1 MQCSKPNLI
10 EIDSRYRG
18 STFLGPRN
26 QEKMIADQSNKTQF
40 FKVYDIP
47 CGKCELC
54 RVDMRYSKALR
65 IMLEAESWPESSYF
79 ITLTFDNDHLG
90 NGELDHNEWSQF
102 IKNFRQKFCQAKYCN
117 LRDRG
122 GKNHGREYSK
132 TFKKIK
138 QVMCGEYGD
147 QFGRKHFHGI
157 IFNHQFTDATFTGFY
172 SKKNNPI
179 YTSPSLAETWGK
191 GSVQIE
197 KVTFDLALYV
207 GAYVTD
213 LHDEPEANHGHK
225 KKQYGRFGKGIGLE
239 WISKYWNDVLISGR
253 VKTLDRDYP
262 VPRYFL
268 KKIEEMFPNEYER
281 HRREKWLKSLKLKKK
296 LIEKGDGPLRRAK
309 AKGRIFNHNK
319 QKRSLDNG
327 TKRISQTAEP

>member
-1 MQCSKPNLI
+1 MACSRPNLGGYSPL
-10 EIDSRYRG
+10 EG
-18 STFLGPRN
+18 FKFLGPRTMEREAREILYN
-26 QEKMIADQSNKTQF
+26 DTIDL
-40 FKVYDIP
+40 P

-65 IMLEAESWPESSYF
+65 IMLEAESWPEKSYF
-79 ITLTFDNDHLG
+79 ITLTFNNENLG
-90 NGELDHNEWSQF
+90 DGELNHSEWAQF
-102 IKNFRQKFCQAKYCN
+102 IKNFRRKFCEAKHCK
-117 LRDRG
+117 LKDRG

-157 IFNHQFTDATFTGFY
+157 IFNHEFTDARFTGFY
-172 SKKNNPI
+172 SQKGNPI
-179 YTSPSLAETWGK
+179 YTSDSLAEAWGK
-191 GSVQIE
+191 GSVQVE
-197 KVTFDLALYV
+197 QVTFDLALYV

-239 WISKYWNDVLISGR
+239 WIRKYWRDVLISGR

-262 VPRYFL
+262 APRYFL
-268 KKIEEMFPNEYER
+268 KKIEEMYPDEYER
-281 HRREKWLKSLKLKKK
+281 YKRENYLKKQELRKK
-296 LIEKGDGPLRRAK
+296 LISKGDGLLRRAK
-309 AKGRIFNHNK
+309 AKGEIFNHNK
-319 QKRSLDNG
+319 VKRSIDNARAK
-327 TKRISQTAEP
+327 TSVKTVSFKR